1 MEPCESVFL
10 PATSVT
16 SNGPPPP
23 AVTALNVVVGE
34 WKKMNQPEQDSPPTS
49 YPIVRIVWADAHC
62 GDPGWIELDHVE
74 DDGEMLVTTVGF
86 LIPPGEGGKEGHI
99 TLYQT
104 YTDGEGIH
112 PFFIPIG
119 MVRETKLL
127 T

>member
-1 MEPCESVFL
+1 
-10 PATSVT
+10 
-16 SNGPPPP
+16 
-23 AVTALNVVVGE
+23 VVVGE
-34 WKKMNQPEQDSPPTS
+34 WKKMNPPEHDSPPTS
-49 YPIVRIVWADAHC
+49 YPIVRIIWADAHC
-62 GDPGWIELDHVE
+62 GDPGWIELDNVE

-86 LIPPGEGGKEGHI
+86 LVPPGEGGKEAHI

-104 YTDGEGIH
+104 YADGEGIH